1 MRFNACSV
9 RLEYKTAMQQ
19 QILERTYEVIVVG
32 GGLAGISAAI
42 ASARHGAKTAIVQNR
57 PMFGGNASSEIRMHV
72 VGASCHMTK
81 KNVNETGIIEELLLE
96 NKWRNPRHSFS
107 VWDSVLWEKVHFQK
121 NLDAY
126 LNTTMSD
133 VEVEDGTIRAIR
145 CYQMTTEKR
154 FRLAARIFVDAT
166 GHGTL
171 GKEAGAAFRYGS
183 EARSEFQEKD
193 APEQADRYTMGDSI
207 LFQAVDRGR
216 PVSYIKPAWAY
227 TYTEHDLRYRPHL
240 SRIEAIDDAGRVVA
254 KGTSKALPNFSEVD
268 SGYWWIELAAPNGD
282 IIQDAE
288 EIRDELFKSV
298 YGVWDH
304 LKNQGDHGAANYD
317 LDWVGEVPG
326 IRESRRLEGP
336 YLLNENDV
344 LANRVFPD
352 AVAYGGWPMDMHTPG
367 GLKDLD
373 EVPSHVLHF
382 DGIFTIPY
390 RCYYSRNIGNLMMC
404 GRDIS
409 VTKMAFGAIRVM
421 ATCAIGGQ
429 AVGTAAALAVRYQES
444 PREVGEKHIRE
455 LQLELMRDDAWIPG
469 IDTTDPDDLARD
481 ASVTATS
488 ETAGCE
494 AASVVDGHLR
504 KEGGQSHCWQSGPIG
519 NGQAITLTFPV
530 PRKIHQVRMVFDP
543 DLSQEI
549 MPSLTASVRSRQPEW
564 LPPQLVRSY
573 RLEVRGKG
581 KLLFT
586 REEKENHQR
595 LVVVELD
602 QMLVCDTLVLTV
614 TGTYGM
620 DAARL
625 YEIMVY

>member
-1 MRFNACSV
+1 MRFNACPSF
-9 RLEYKTAMQQ
+9 LGYKEAMKQHV
-19 QILERTYEVIVVG
+19 LERTYDVVVVG

-57 PMFGGNASSEIRMHV
+57 PMFGGNASSEVRMHV

-81 KNVNETGIIEELLLE
+81 KHVNETGIIEELLLE

-121 NLDAY
+121 DLDAY
-126 LNTTMSD
+126 LNTTMDD
-133 VEVEDGTIRAIR
+133 VEVEDGAIRAIR
-145 CYQMTTEKR
+145 CYQMTTEKH
-154 FRLAARIFVDAT
+154 FRITARIFVDAT

-171 GKEAGAAFRYGS
+171 GKDAGASFRYGS

-193 APEQADRYTMGDSI
+193 APEQANRYTMGDSI

-216 PVSYIKPAWAY
+216 PVPYIKLAWAY
-227 TYTEHDLRYRPHL
+227 TYTEQDLRYRPHQA
-240 SRIEAIDDAGRVVA
+240 RTEALDDQGRVVE
-254 KGTSKALPNFSEVD
+254 KGTAKALPNFSEVD

-282 IIQDAE
+282 IIGDAE

-304 LKNQGDHGAANYD
+304 LKNQGDHGAANYE
-317 LDWVGEVPG
+317 LDWVGELPG
-326 IRESRRLEGP
+326 HRESRRLEGD

-344 LANRVFPD
+344 LEGRVFPD
-352 AVAYGGWPMDMHTPG
+352 AVAYGGWPMDIHTPG
-367 GLKDLD
+367 GLQDLD
-373 EVPSHVLHF
+373 KTPSHVLNF
-382 DGIFTIPY
+382 DGVFTIPY
-390 RCYYSRNIGNLMMC
+390 RCYYSRDISNLMMC

-409 VTKMAFGAIRVM
+409 ATKMAFGAVRVM

-429 AVGTAAALAVRYQES
+429 AVGTAAAMATRYQES
-444 PREVGEKHIRE
+444 PREVGERHIRE

-469 IDTTDPDDLARD
+469 IDTADPDDLARD
-481 ASVTATS
+481 ATVTATS
-488 ETAGCE
+488 ETRGCE
-494 AASVVDGHLR
+494 AASAIDGHLR
-504 KEGGQSHCWQSGPIG
+504 EEGEQAHCWQSGPIG
-519 NGQAITLTFPV
+519 NGQTITLTFPE
-530 PRKIHQVRMVFDP
+530 PREIHQIRLVFDP
-543 DLSQEI
+543 DLSREI

-573 RLEVRGKG
+573 RLEVRGEG
-581 KLLFT
+581 KLLFS
-586 REEKENHQR
+586 REERENHQR
-595 LVVVELD
+595 LVVVEPD
-602 QMLVCDTLVLTV
+602 RKLVCDTLVLTV

>member
-19 QILERTYEVIVVG
+19 HILERTYEVIVVG

-121 NLDAY
+121 NLDSY
-126 LNTTMSD
+126 LNTAMSD
-133 VEVEDGTIRAIR
+133 VEVEDGAVRAIR
-145 CYQMTTEKR
+145 CYQMTTEKH
-154 FRLAARIFVDAT
+154 FRISARIFVDAT

-171 GKEAGAAFRYGS
+171 GKEAGATFRYGS

-193 APEQADRYTMGDSI
+193 APEQADRYTMGNSI
-207 LFQAVDRGR
+207 LFQAVDRGH

-268 SGYWWIELAAPNGD
+268 SGYWWIELAAPDGD
-282 IIQDAE
+282 IIRDAE

-317 LDWVGEVPG
+317 LDWVGELPG
-326 IRESRRLEGP
+326 MRESRRLEGP
-336 YLLNENDV
+336 YLLSENDV

-367 GLKDLD
+367 GLKDVD

-429 AVGTAAALAVRYQES
+429 AVGTAAALAVRYRES
-444 PREVGEKHIRE
+444 PREVGERHIRE

-469 IDTTDPDDLARD
+469 IDTADPDDLARD
-481 ASVTATS
+481 AMVTATS
-488 ETAGCE
+488 ETRGCE
-494 AASVVDGHLR
+494 AASAIDGHLR
-504 KEGGQSHCWQSGPIG
+504 EEGGKAHCWQSGPIG
-519 NGQAITLTFPV
+519 NGQTIALTFPG
-530 PRKIHQVRMVFDP
+530 PREIHQIRLVFDP
-543 DLSQEI
+543 DLSREI
-549 MPSLTASVRSRQPEW
+549 MPSLTASVRDRQPEW

-573 RLEVRGKG
+573 RLEACLGNEPV
-581 KLLFT
+581 FSW
-586 REEKENHQR
+586 EERENHQR
-595 LVVVELD
+595 LVVVDLD
-602 QMLVCDTLVLTV
+602 QKRVCDRLALTV